1 MVSGSQLLEPMKA
14 MVTSGQGELLAEDD
28 DNEFPYEDIYIYI
41 YIYIRHAGST
51 GPGEL
56 RRAYPADR
64 WREVRKEDEYDQPV
78 GQSDTETKDGG
89 CKRIDE
95 QIALIEA
102 TMANTT
108 DDAELNRLTEKIN
121 VLRCHQIW
129 CFQDGARCQC
139 FLNETSVAAGTAGS
153 AARITRTR
161 SRSPHRITLNDVSAW
176 LASSNRT
183 ISELASI
190 TASTAQALQRTS
202 MTA

>member
-1 MVSGSQLLEPMKA
+1 MSYL
-14 MVTSGQGELLAEDD
+14 TR
-28 DNEFPYEDIYIYI
+28 IYIYI
-41 YIYIRHAGST
+41 YIYIRPAGST

-56 RRAYPADR
+56 RRAYPGDR

-78 GQSDTETKDGG
+78 EHE
-89 CKRIDE
+89 RLDE

-129 CFQDGARCQC
+129 CFQDGSRCQC
-139 FLNETSVAAGTAGS
+139 FLNKTSVAAGTGES
-153 AARITRTR
+153 ARTR
-161 SRSPHRITLNDVSAW
+161 SRSPRRITLNDVSAW

-190 TASTAQALQRTS
+190 TASTAEALQRTS
-202 MTA
+202 MPLH